1 MDIKNMIKAAG
12 VEKASKKSHQLYT
25 VWGEHLD
32 PEHVLEEYPRPQF
45 RREDY
50 TILNGYWDYAF
61 TAAESER
68 PDTWDGK
75 ILVPFSPESALSGVN
90 RQLQPDEALWYQRVI
105 TVAGGEQPIGAVGC
119 LEADEQTGY
128 TGGAQAAAPA
138 LRTILHFG
146 AVDQNCEVFVNGV
159 KVGSHNGGFYC
170 CSFDITDAL
179 KVGENILTVKV
190 RDVSDTSWHSRGK
203 QKLKNGGIFYTA
215 QSGIWQTV
223 WMERVPQNYIRNL
236 WITPRYDE
244 KSVEICVEMNDTGD
258 CFPGKPVGGAE
269 KTEDLVQRS
278 LSAAG
283 QTGNTQGEESGA
295 DKKNDRKIS
304 VRIGAGENTIFTGEF
319 TDNRFI
325 IPIPEMISWTPDNP
339 FLYDLAVTVGE
350 DRADSY
356 FAMRTFTREVD
367 ENGIPRLCLNHQPCF
382 MHGVLDQG
390 YWPDGLM
397 TAPSD
402 EALIYD
408 IETIKKLGFNML
420 RKHCKLEP
428 MRWYYHCDRLG
439 MIVWQDM
446 LNGGTDYHI
455 VGVCY
460 LPTGL
465 PWVRIKDNHY
475 RFFSRQDAEGRQEW
489 RDECEATIRQLYNC
503 PSIATWVVFNEG
515 WGQFDAEKGVELVRS
530 LDDTRLID
538 QASGW
543 FDQKGGDMRS
553 VHNYFR
559 KQKVEKDKYG
569 RAFVVSEYG
578 GYAWCVPGHS
588 YSEGVFG
595 YRNYTDKDSLDAGVR
610 GLIDG
615 EIMPL
620 VEKGL
625 AGAVYTQVSDIE
637 EEVNGL
643 MTYDRKV
650 IKVKI

>member
-1 MDIKNMIKAAG
+1 MDIKNMLNAAK
-12 VEKASKKSHQLYT
+12 VEKESKKTHQLYT
-25 VWGEHLD
+25 VWGEKLD
-32 PEHVLEEYPRPQF
+32 PEHVLEEYPRPQLK
-45 RREDY
+45 RDNY
-50 TILNGYWDYAF
+50 AILNGYWNYAF
-61 TAAESER
+61 TAAETPQPEK
-68 PDTWDGK
+68 WDGR

-90 RQLQPDEALWYQRVI
+90 RQLQPEEALWYERKFMI
-105 TVAGGEQPIGAVGC
+105 ADAGGEPVSEAEKVGI
-119 LEADEQTGY
+119 
-128 TGGAQAAAPA
+128 
-138 LRTILHFG
+138 RTILHFG
-146 AVDQNCEVFVNGV
+146 AVDQSCTVYVNG
-159 KVGSHNGGFYC
+159 KNAGSHKGGFYDF
-170 CSFDITDAL
+170 SYDITEL
-179 KVGENILTVKV
+179 IQVGENVLTVRV

-203 QKLKNGGIFYTA
+203 QKLKSGGIFYTA

-223 WMERVPQNYIRNL
+223 WMERVPQKYIRNL

-244 KSVEICVEMNDTGD
+244 KSVEISVEMD
-258 CFPGKPVGGAE
+258 GGADMFTAKQTAE
-269 KTEDLVQRS
+269 RPKM
-278 LSAAG
+278 LSSAENLTSS
-283 QTGNTQGEESGA
+283 QSGNA
-295 DKKNDRKIS
+295 RLDKKCGGQGKAVEIEEKSWRVKIEI
-304 VRIGAGENTIFTGEF
+304 RAGDKTVFSGDF
-319 TDNRFI
+319 ADSHMS
-325 IPIPEMISWTPDNP
+325 IPIPDMVSWTPANP
-339 FLYDLAVTVGE
+339 FLYDLTVTVGE
-350 DRADSY
+350 DRVQSY
-356 FAMRTFTREVD
+356 FAMRTFTKEND
-367 ENGIPRLCLNHQPCF
+367 EKGIPRLCLNHKPCF

-446 LNGGTDYHI
+446 LNGGTDYHMM
-455 VGVCY
+455 GVCY

-475 RFFSRQDAEGRQEW
+475 KFFSRQDEEGRREW

-559 KQKVEKDKYG
+559 KQKVERDKYG

-588 YSEGVFG
+588 FSEGVFG
-595 YRNYTDKDSLDAGVR
+595 YRNYTDKESLDAGVR

-615 EIMPL
+615 EIKSL
-620 VEKGL
+620 IEKGL

>member
-1 MDIKNMIKAAG
+1 MNIKNMLGAAG
-12 VEKASKKSHQLYT
+12 VEKASKQSHQLYT

-32 PEHVLEEYPRPQF
+32 PAHVLEEYPRPQL
-45 RREDY
+45 RRDNY

-61 TAAESER
+61 TEAEAEC
-68 PDTWDGK
+68 PKAWDGK

-90 RQLQPDEALWYQRVI
+90 RQLQPEEALWYQRSVLI
-105 TVAGGEQPIGAVGC
+105 SETGKYIEEHHSGTQSDELEKKPAVVP
-119 LEADEQTGY
+119 E
-128 TGGAQAAAPA
+128 
-138 LRTILHFG
+138 RTLLHFG
-146 AVDQNCEVFVNGV
+146 AVDQSCTVFVNGRE
-159 KVGSHNGGFYC
+159 VGCHKGGFYGF
-170 CSFDITDAL
+170 SFDITEAL
-179 KVGENILTVKV
+179 KVGENTLTVKV

-223 WMERVPQNYIRNL
+223 WMERVPQTYIRNL

-244 KSVEICVEMNDTGD
+244 AAVEISVEMSDGVD
-258 CFPGKPVGGAE
+258 CFPEKRIDRAE
-269 KTEDLVQRS
+269 NS

-283 QTGNTQGEESGA
+283 RIGSEQEEKRGT
-295 DKKNDRKIS
+295 DKKKGRKLCVEI
-304 VRIGAGENTIFTGEF
+304 RDGENTIFVGEF
-319 TDNRFI
+319 TGSNFI
-325 IPIPEMISWTPDNP
+325 IPIPDMKAWTPESP
-339 FLYDLAVTVGE
+339 FLYDLTVTVGE
-350 DRADSY
+350 DKVDSY
-356 FAMRTFTREVD
+356 FAMRCFTKETD
-367 ENGIPRLCLNHQPCF
+367 GKGIPRLCLNHKPYF
-382 MHGVLDQG
+382 MNGVLDQG

-446 LNGGTDYHI
+446 LNGGTDYHMA
-455 VGVCY
+455 GVCY
-460 LPTGL
+460 LPTIL
-465 PWVRIKDNHY
+465 PGIRIKDSHY
-475 RFFSRQDAEGRQEW
+475 GFFSRLDAEGRQEW
-489 RDECEATIRQLYNC
+489 RDECEMTVRQLYNC
-503 PSIATWVVFNEG
+503 PSVGAWVVFNEG
-515 WGQFDAEKGVELVRS
+515 WGQFDAEAGVELVRS
-530 LDDTRLID
+530 LDQTRLID

-543 FDQKGGDMRS
+543 FDQRGGDMRS

-559 KQKVEKDKYG
+559 RQKVEKDKYG

-595 YRNYTDKDSLDAGVR
+595 YRNYTDKDALDAGYR
-610 GLIDG
+610 RLMDE
-615 EIMPL
+615 EILPL

-643 MTYDRKV
+643 MTYDRKI
-650 IKVKI
+650 IKIKMPL

>member
-1 MDIKNMIKAAG
+1 MDIKNMLNAAK
-12 VEKASKKSHQLYT
+12 VEKESKKTHQLYT
-25 VWGEHLD
+25 VWGEKLD
-32 PEHVLEEYPRPQF
+32 PEHVLEEYPRPQLK
-45 RREDY
+45 RDNY
-50 TILNGYWDYAF
+50 AILNGYWNYAF
-61 TAAESER
+61 TAAETPQPEK
-68 PDTWDGK
+68 WDGR

-90 RQLQPDEALWYQRVI
+90 RQLQPEEALWYERKFMI
-105 TVAGGEQPIGAVGC
+105 ADAGGEPVSEAEKVGI
-119 LEADEQTGY
+119 
-128 TGGAQAAAPA
+128 
-138 LRTILHFG
+138 RTILHFG
-146 AVDQNCEVFVNGV
+146 AVDQSCTVYVNG
-159 KVGSHNGGFYC
+159 KNAGSHKGGFYNF
-170 CSFDITDAL
+170 SYDITEL
-179 KVGENILTVKV
+179 IQVGENVLTVRV

-203 QKLKNGGIFYTA
+203 QKLKSGGIFYTA

-223 WMERVPQNYIRNL
+223 WMERVPQKYIRNL

-244 KSVEICVEMNDTGD
+244 KSVEISVEMD
-258 CFPGKPVGGAE
+258 GGADMFTAQQTAE
-269 KTEDLVQRS
+269 RPKM
-278 LSAAG
+278 LSSAKNLTSS
-283 QTGNTQGEESGA
+283 QSGNA
-295 DKKNDRKIS
+295 RLDKKCGGQGKAVEIEEKSWRVKIEI
-304 VRIGAGENTIFTGEF
+304 RAGDKTVFSGDF
-319 TDNRFI
+319 ADSHMS
-325 IPIPEMISWTPDNP
+325 IPIPDMVSWTPANP
-339 FLYDLAVTVGE
+339 FLYDLTVTVGE
-350 DRADSY
+350 DRVQSY
-356 FAMRTFTREVD
+356 FAMRMFTKEND
-367 ENGIPRLCLNHQPCF
+367 EKGIPRLCLNHKPCF

-446 LNGGTDYHI
+446 LNGGTDYHMM
-455 VGVCY
+455 GVCY

-475 RFFSRQDAEGRQEW
+475 KFFSRQDEEGRREW

-559 KQKVEKDKYG
+559 KQKVERDKYG

-588 YSEGVFG
+588 FSEGVFG
-595 YRNYTDKDSLDAGVR
+595 YRNYTDKESLDAGVR

-615 EIMPL
+615 EIKSL
-620 VEKGL
+620 IEKGL

>member
-1 MDIKNMIKAAG
+1 MDIKNMLNAAK
-12 VEKASKKSHQLYT
+12 VEKESKKTHQLYT
-25 VWGEHLD
+25 VWGEKLD
-32 PEHVLEEYPRPQF
+32 PEHVLEEYPRPQLK
-45 RREDY
+45 RDNY
-50 TILNGYWDYAF
+50 AILNGYWNYAF
-61 TAAESER
+61 TAAETPQPEK
-68 PDTWDGK
+68 WDGR

-90 RQLQPDEALWYQRVI
+90 RQLQPEEALWYERKFMI
-105 TVAGGEQPIGAVGC
+105 ADAGGEPVSEAEKVGI
-119 LEADEQTGY
+119 
-128 TGGAQAAAPA
+128 
-138 LRTILHFG
+138 RTILHFG
-146 AVDQNCEVFVNGV
+146 AVDQSCTVYVNG
-159 KVGSHNGGFYC
+159 KNAGSHKGGFYDF
-170 CSFDITDAL
+170 SYDITEL
-179 KVGENILTVKV
+179 IQVGENVLTVRV

-203 QKLKNGGIFYTA
+203 QKLKSGGIFYTA

-223 WMERVPQNYIRNL
+223 WMERVPQKYIRNL

-244 KSVEICVEMNDTGD
+244 KSVEISVEMD
-258 CFPGKPVGGAE
+258 GGADMFTAKQTAE
-269 KTEDLVQRS
+269 RPKM
-278 LSAAG
+278 LSSAKNLTSS
-283 QTGNTQGEESGA
+283 QSGNA
-295 DKKNDRKIS
+295 RLDKKCGGQGKAVEIEEKSWRVKIEI
-304 VRIGAGENTIFTGEF
+304 RAGDKTVFSGDF
-319 TDNRFI
+319 ADSHMS
-325 IPIPEMISWTPDNP
+325 IPIPDMVSWTPANP
-339 FLYDLAVTVGE
+339 FLYDLTVTVGE
-350 DRADSY
+350 DRVQSY
-356 FAMRTFTREVD
+356 FAMRTFTKEND
-367 ENGIPRLCLNHQPCF
+367 EKGIPRLCLNHKPCF

-446 LNGGTDYHI
+446 LNGGTDYHMM
-455 VGVCY
+455 GVCY

-475 RFFSRQDAEGRQEW
+475 KFFSRQDEEGRREW

-559 KQKVEKDKYG
+559 KQKVERDKYG

-588 YSEGVFG
+588 FSEGVFG
-595 YRNYTDKDSLDAGVR
+595 YRNYTDKESLDAGVR

-615 EIMPL
+615 EIKSL
-620 VEKGL
+620 IEKGL

>member
-1 MDIKNMIKAAG
+1 MDIKNMLNAAK
-12 VEKASKKSHQLYT
+12 VEKESKKTHQLYT
-25 VWGEHLD
+25 VWGEKLD
-32 PEHVLEEYPRPQF
+32 PEHVLEEYPRPQLK
-45 RREDY
+45 RDNY
-50 TILNGYWDYAF
+50 AILNGYWNYAF
-61 TAAESER
+61 TAAETPQPEK
-68 PDTWDGK
+68 WDGR

-90 RQLQPDEALWYQRVI
+90 RQLQPEEALWYERKFMI
-105 TVAGGEQPIGAVGC
+105 ADAGGEPVSEAEKVGI
-119 LEADEQTGY
+119 
-128 TGGAQAAAPA
+128 
-138 LRTILHFG
+138 RTILHFG
-146 AVDQNCEVFVNGV
+146 AVDQSCTVYVNG
-159 KVGSHNGGFYC
+159 KNAGSHKGGFYNF
-170 CSFDITDAL
+170 SYDITEL
-179 KVGENILTVKV
+179 IQVGENVLTVRV

-203 QKLKNGGIFYTA
+203 QKLKSGGIFYTA

-223 WMERVPQNYIRNL
+223 WMERVPQKYIRNL

-244 KSVEICVEMNDTGD
+244 KSVEISVEMD
-258 CFPGKPVGGAE
+258 GGADMFTAQQTAE
-269 KTEDLVQRS
+269 RPKM
-278 LSAAG
+278 LSSAKNLTSS
-283 QTGNTQGEESGA
+283 QSGNA
-295 DKKNDRKIS
+295 RLDKKCGGQGKAVEIEEKSWRVKIEI
-304 VRIGAGENTIFTGEF
+304 RAGDKTVFSGDF
-319 TDNRFI
+319 ADSHMS
-325 IPIPEMISWTPDNP
+325 IPIPDMVSWTPANP
-339 FLYDLAVTVGE
+339 FLYDLTVTVGE
-350 DRADSY
+350 DRVQSY
-356 FAMRTFTREVD
+356 FAMRTFTKEND
-367 ENGIPRLCLNHQPCF
+367 EKGIPRLCLNHKPCF

-446 LNGGTDYHI
+446 LNGGTDYHMM
-455 VGVCY
+455 GVCY

-475 RFFSRQDAEGRQEW
+475 KFFSRQDEEGRREW

-559 KQKVEKDKYG
+559 KQKVERDKYG

-588 YSEGVFG
+588 FSEGVFG
-595 YRNYTDKDSLDAGVR
+595 YRNYTDKESLDAGVR

-615 EIMPL
+615 EIKSL
-620 VEKGL
+620 IEKGL

>member
-1 MDIKNMIKAAG
+1 MDIKNMLNAAK
-12 VEKASKKSHQLYT
+12 VEKESKKTHQLYT
-25 VWGEHLD
+25 VWGEKLD
-32 PEHVLEEYPRPQF
+32 PEHVLEEYPRPQLK
-45 RREDY
+45 RDNY
-50 TILNGYWDYAF
+50 AILNGYWNYAF
-61 TAAESER
+61 TAAETPQPEK
-68 PDTWDGK
+68 WDGR

-90 RQLQPDEALWYQRVI
+90 RQLQPEEALWYERKFMI
-105 TVAGGEQPIGAVGC
+105 ADAGGEPVSEAEKVGI
-119 LEADEQTGY
+119 
-128 TGGAQAAAPA
+128 
-138 LRTILHFG
+138 RTILHFG
-146 AVDQNCEVFVNGV
+146 AVDQSCTVYVNG
-159 KVGSHNGGFYC
+159 KNAGSHKGGFYNF
-170 CSFDITDAL
+170 SYDITEL
-179 KVGENILTVKV
+179 IQVGENVLTVRV

-203 QKLKNGGIFYTA
+203 QKLKSGGIFYTA

-223 WMERVPQNYIRNL
+223 WMERVPQKYIRNL

-244 KSVEICVEMNDTGD
+244 KSVEISVEMD
-258 CFPGKPVGGAE
+258 GGADMFTAKQTAE
-269 KTEDLVQRS
+269 RPKM
-278 LSAAG
+278 LSSAENLTSS
-283 QTGNTQGEESGA
+283 QSGNA
-295 DKKNDRKIS
+295 RLDKKCGGQGKAVEIEEKSWRVKIEI
-304 VRIGAGENTIFTGEF
+304 RAGDKTVFSGDF
-319 TDNRFI
+319 ADSHMS
-325 IPIPEMISWTPDNP
+325 IPIPDMVSWTPANP
-339 FLYDLAVTVGE
+339 FLYDLTVTVGE
-350 DRADSY
+350 DRVQSY
-356 FAMRTFTREVD
+356 FAMRTFTKEND
-367 ENGIPRLCLNHQPCF
+367 EKGIPRLCLNHKPCF

-446 LNGGTDYHI
+446 LNGGTDYHMM
-455 VGVCY
+455 GVCY

-475 RFFSRQDAEGRQEW
+475 KFFSRQDEEGRREW

-559 KQKVEKDKYG
+559 KQKVERDKYG

-588 YSEGVFG
+588 FSEGVFG
-595 YRNYTDKDSLDAGVR
+595 YRNYTDKESLDAGVR

-615 EIMPL
+615 EIKSL
-620 VEKGL
+620 IEKGL